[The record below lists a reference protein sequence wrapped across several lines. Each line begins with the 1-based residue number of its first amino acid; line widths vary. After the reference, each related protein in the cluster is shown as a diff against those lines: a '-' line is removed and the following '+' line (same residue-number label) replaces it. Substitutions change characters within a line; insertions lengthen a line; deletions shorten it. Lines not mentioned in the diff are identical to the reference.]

1 MGCGGVY
8 SKVLLQKVTRVMQE
22 IGYQR
27 AMVVHG
33 FDDSKEK
40 GMDELSNIG
49 ESVIHEFHP
58 DGTENTFSLA
68 PEDVGLKR
76 TTYGAIATT
85 GDVKKEAVRFLSVLG
100 GSGTS
105 ACTDL
110 TCLNA
115 GAIFYLVGK
124 AETIQDGVKA
134 SRDLIE
140 SGQALTK
147 LSEWVSVQADQA
159 GKGIRRYLDVASAA
173 GLRTQVMDRM

>member
-1 MGCGGVY
+1 
-8 SKVLLQKVTRVMQE
+8 
-22 IGYQR
+22 
-27 AMVVHG
+27 MVVHG
-33 FDDSKEK
+33 FDASKEK
-40 GMDELSNIG
+40 WMDELSNIG

-76 TTYGAIATT
+76 AAYSAIAAT

-124 AETIQDGVKA
+124 AETIQEA
-134 SRDLIE
+134 SRDIIE
-140 SGQALTK
+140 SGQALAK

-159 GKGIRRYLDVASAA
+159 GKGIHRYLDVPSAA
-173 GLRTQVMDRM
+173 GLRPQVMDRL